1 MFNFYGGKPLM
12 PNDERILETMP
23 DGALGLIPLKS
34 CEELGAR
41 VDQYLV
47 GWREKREH
55 AHKNEAA
62 FKGYHRD
69 SYIISTSVP
78 RFGTGE
84 AKGVIKES
92 VRGYDLYLMVD
103 VTNYSLTYSVSGH
116 ENHMSPDDHYA
127 DLKRII
133 AAVGG
138 KARRITAIIPF
149 LYESRQH
156 KRTAR
161 ESLDCALALQELT
174 AMGVDN
180 IITFDAHD
188 PRVQNAIPL
197 KGFETVQ
204 PAYQFIKGIL
214 KSCDDLKLDNDHL
227 MIISPDEGGTNRA
240 VYLANVLGVDMGMF
254 YKRRDYSKIVDG
266 RNPIVAHEF
275 LGTSVEGKDV
285 IIIDDMISSGESM
298 IDVAT
303 ELKKRKANRIF
314 VVSTFGLFTNG
325 LERFDK
331 AVADGTIYKVVTTN
345 LTYQTPELL
354 SRPYYIN
361 CDMSKYI
368 AYIIDTLNHDSSI
381 SDLLNPYD
389 RIQKLVSKY
398 KEEHK

>member
-1 MFNFYGGKPLM
+1 M

-34 CEELGAR
+34 CEELGAK

-214 KSCDDLKLDNDHL
+214 KNCDDLKLDNDHL

-314 VVSTFGLFTNG
+314 VVSKFGLFTNG

-331 AVADGTIYKVVTTN
+331 EVEDGTIYKVVTTN

-398 KEEHK
+398 KKEHK

>member
-1 MFNFYGGKPLM
+1 MEEPFM
-12 PNDERILETMP
+12 PNDERNLETMP
-23 DGALGLIPLKS
+23 DGALGLIPLES
-34 CEELGAR
+34 CKELGLK

-47 GWREKREH
+47 GWREKRQH
-55 AHKNEAA
+55 QHQNDPA
-62 FKGYHRD
+62 FKGYRRD
-69 SYIISTSVP
+69 SYIISTAVP

-103 VTNYSLTYSVSGH
+103 VTNYSLTYSVCGY

-214 KSCDDLKLDNDHL
+214 REVKDLKIDSEHM

-240 VYLANVLGVDMGMF
+240 VYLANVLGLDMGMF

-275 LGTSVEGKDV
+275 LGSSVEGKDV

-314 VVSTFGLFTNG
+314 VVATFGLFTNG
-325 LERFDK
+325 LERFDE

-354 SRPYYIN
+354 AKPYYIN

-389 RIQKLVSKY
+389 RIQRLVAKY
-398 KEEHK
+398 KAEQN

>member
-1 MFNFYGGKPLM
+1 M

-34 CEELGAR
+34 CEELGAK

-214 KSCDDLKLDNDHL
+214 KNCDDLKLDNDHL

-331 AVADGTIYKVVTTN
+331 AVEDGTIYKVVTTN

-398 KEEHK
+398 KKEIGRASCRERV